1 MGEDGAVAAV
11 CGAEGRRMSTGGDV
25 CRLCGRPSAV
35 LGSVGGGSGADDEAE
50 RGDGGSC
57 LGHIKGEILGTWL
70 GSG

>member
-1 MGEDGAVAAV
+1 
-11 CGAEGRRMSTGGDV
+11 MSTDGDV

-50 RGDGGSC
+50 RGDGGSY